1 MNIFWISIGICA
13 VMQFG
18 AALAEYYKYDF
29 KSITIIGNCLIP
41 VLAIF
46 LVCLL
51 NEMQRVIRALNEPSD
66 DDSC

>member
-1 MNIFWISIGICA
+1 MNLFWSSIGMFA
-13 VMQFG
+13 VMQLG

-29 KSITIIGNCLIP
+29 NSITIIGNCLIP

-51 NEMQRVIRALNEPSD
+51 NEMQRVIRLLNEPSD
-66 DDSC
+66 DDC

>member
-1 MNIFWISIGICA
+1 MNLLWICIGIA
-13 VMQFG
+13 GVMQFG

-29 KSITIIGNCLIP
+29 KSITVIGNCLIP

-51 NEMQRVIRALNEPSD
+51 NEMQRVIKLLNESTD
-66 DDSC
+66 EDC